1 MFKMEVIGQI
11 FGEVGS
17 SGFNILVRD
26 SSVSKG
32 SYVKVKHEVNGWVL
46 AQIRSLKR
54 YNEKYQLSDEIRE
67 NKERIIA
74 RIEVIGFRNDQN
86 VLDFPKTPFRPG
98 EYVYLADKKL
108 IMNTLGLN
116 VRTSKG
122 IYLGLL
128 EHTDIPVYLD
138 ANRVVQK
145 HVSILAKTGAGK
157 SYTVGV
163 LVEELLEKGVPV
175 LIIDPHGEYHTLRY
189 PNKNENMEKFGIKPR
204 SYDTLEYSPLPDINQ
219 CDKGFYLSHKNLDAW
234 EIQELLP
241 KLTATQKGILYQA
254 VRTLQETK
262 KNYDMYDI
270 INEIVDHQSKSKWG
284 LIEHLEELLSY
295 PFFKARATK
304 IKNLINKGV
313 ASIINLRGLPSDM
326 QSLIVAR
333 LGRGLFEARKLN
345 KVLPFLF
352 LIEEAHNFAPERGFG
367 EVPSSKILRII
378 ASEGRKFGLGLCVV
392 SQRPARVDKNVLSQC
407 NTQII
412 LKITN
417 PNDLKAISQSLE
429 GFTPGLEREIK
440 RLPPGTALVVGESL
454 ETPVFVKIRLRKSL
468 HGGEGVSVISRVQ
481 ERKSIIDVFG
491 EIFRR

>member
-1 MFKMEVIGQI
+1 MEVIGQI

-26 SSVSKG
+26 SNVLKG
-32 SYVKVKHEVNGWVL
+32 SYVRAKHEIDGWVL
-46 AQIRSLKR
+46 GQIRSLKR
-54 YNEKYQLSDEIRE
+54 YNERYQLSDDLKEH
-67 NKERIIA
+67 KERIVA
-74 RIEVIGFRNDQN
+74 KIEVIGFRNDQS
-86 VLDFPKTPFRPG
+86 VLDYPKTPFKPG
-98 EYVYLADKKL
+98 EYVYSADRKL

-116 VRTSKG
+116 VRVSKG

-128 EHTDIPVYLD
+128 EHTEIPVYLD

-163 LVEELLEKGVPV
+163 MVEELLEKGVPV
-175 LIIDPHGEYHTLRY
+175 LIVDPHGEYHTLRY
-189 PNKNENMEKFGIKPR
+189 PNNNGKMEKFGIKPR
-204 SYDTLEYSPLPDINQ
+204 GYNIVEYSPLPDVNP

-241 KLTATQKGILYQA
+241 KLTATQKGILYQSI
-254 VRTLQETK
+254 RTLQEVK

-284 LIEHLEELLSY
+284 LMEHLEELLSS
-295 PFFKARATK
+295 PIFKARATN
-304 IKNLINKGV
+304 IRSLINKGV
-313 ASIINLRGLPSDM
+313 ANIINLRGLPTDM

-367 EVPSSKILRII
+367 EVPSSKIIRVI

-412 LKITN
+412 LKVTN
-417 PNDLKAISQSLE
+417 PNDLKAISLSME

-454 ETPVFVKIRLRKSL
+454 ETPVFVKIRTRKSK
-468 HGGEGVSVISRVQ
+468 HGGEGVSVLSRVQ
-481 ERKSIIDVFG
+481 EKKSIKGMFG